1 MKKTLLLGT
10 VLCMSLGLTACSQSG
25 KEQVKEDTKINQE
38 EQKKEQI
45 EEKHLTDEELK
56 EIDDEVVRSSHENVR
71 YKFGKVSSIDGT
83 KIEVTLIDT
92 PKDYDDKGYNDDLD
106 IDTSKLKEIGENMS
120 IDLIGK
126 NTNMLPK
133 EINEVKYVR
142 IGIYE
147 SDEENDITNYEQGQ
161 VISVD
166 RIS

>member
-10 VLCMSLGLTACSQSG
+10 VLCMSLGLTACSQS
-25 KEQVKEDTKINQE
+25 D
-38 EQKKEQI
+38 KEQI
-45 EEKHLTDEELK
+45 KEDPKIKQEQQEEKYATYEEMKVL
-56 EIDDEVVRSSHENVR
+56 DDEVVRLSRENVR
-71 YKFGKVSSIDGT
+71 YKFGKVSSVDGT